1 MTKREFEAFG
11 LRLSKAAYAAG
22 FRGPAQLAVATGLNR
37 VTIGA
42 YMRGDRQA
50 SLEACVLLAEA
61 VKVSPTWLHSGRNDT
76 KADTKIGIS
85 TRANIDTDRTIGVT
99 RYLPNAKTIQ
109 RDTTSELGPAQQAR
123 QIPLYSS
130 ALAGPD
136 GSVSIGVTLMEL
148 IEAPAPIAAVP
159 DAYAVRV
166 VGESMEPRYFSSEI
180 VYVHPRMPVKKGDFI
195 LAQVTDNGGGDVMGY
210 VKRLVS
216 IDDRKL
222 VVEQLNPKREIS
234 FSRDRV
240 KSVHRIVLAG

>member
-1 MTKREFEAFG
+1 M
-11 LRLSKAAYAAG
+11 
-22 FRGPAQLAVATGLNR
+22 
-37 VTIGA
+37 
-42 YMRGDRQA
+42 
-50 SLEACVLLAEA
+50 LAEA

-85 TRANIDTDRTIGVT
+85 TRTNIDTDRTIGVT
-99 RYLPNAKTIQ
+99 RYIPNAAKIH
-109 RDTTSELGPAQQAR
+109 RETTPEQGLAATQAR

-136 GSVSIGVTLMEL
+136 GSVSIGVTLMEM
-148 IEAPAPIAAVP
+148 IEAPAPVAAVP

-195 LAQVTDNGGGDVMGY
+195 LAQITDNGGGDVMGY

-234 FSRDRV
+234 FPRDRV
-240 KSVHRIVLAG
+240 KSVHKIVLAG